1 MTDDQVKLIQT
12 SFAKLVPIAD
22 TAAALFYKKLFE
34 LNPALQPLFTGDM
47 RVQGAK
53 LMKMLAAV
61 VSGLSNLDSLV
72 PAVED
77 LGRRHVKY
85 GVTEDMYDDV
95 GAALIWTLEV
105 GLTDAFTDDV
115 KASWVLA
122 FDTLK
127 TTMCNAAYHKVA

>member
-1 MTDDQVKLIQT
+1 
-12 SFAKLVPIAD
+12 
-22 TAAALFYKKLFE
+22 
-34 LNPALQPLFTGDM
+34 
-47 RVQGAK
+47 
-53 LMKMLAAV
+53 
-61 VSGLSNLDSLV
+61 
-72 PAVED
+72 
-77 LGRRHVKY
+77 
-85 GVTEDMYDDV
+85 MYDDV